1 MMNLNENEKAMLFL
15 DSFVGLDAEKKL
27 KILSYYS
34 CPSEMIENPEEIQ
47 NILEETAGKEFYREF
62 KDKIKSGYV
71 EKLIAYLDKAGVV
84 PVTVESKNYPS
95 DLLEINNYPLVLY
108 CKGNCDLLNKKNL
121 FAIVGSRN
129 TQNVNY
135 ALAEEISG
143 DLSES
148 GVVVVT
154 GTADGG
160 DTAAINGA
168 LKTGNIIC
176 VAASGIDNIY
186 PSVNQNLI
194 DKVAANGLVISEY
207 FPTVKSRQWMFP
219 YRNRIIAGLSKGVL
233 IVSGSFKSGTR
244 HTANYALEYGKE
256 VFAFPY
262 NLGVVSGEICNYLIK
277 NGAYLCEN
285 SQDVLSVLGVTPTL
299 KREIALT
306 EIEKKVYDAIS
317 PGSVHVDVIASQTG
331 LKQFQLTPV
340 IMSLEIKKIIVKDGL
355 NTYSP
360 LKILNNEND
369 NSKDC

>member
-1 MMNLNENEKAMLFL
+1 MIILNENEKATLFL

-27 KILSYYS
+27 NILSRYD
-34 CPSEMIENPEEIQ
+34 CPSDMFINPQEIQKFLEEI
-47 NILEETAGKEFYREF
+47 AGKEFYCEF

-71 EKLIAYLDKAGVV
+71 EKLIAYLDKVGVF
-84 PVTVESKNYPS
+84 PVTAESKYYPS
-95 DLLEINNYPLVLY
+95 NLLEINNYPLVLY
-108 CKGNCDLLNKKNL
+108 CKGNLKLLCKQTL

-129 TQNVNY
+129 TQSVNY
-135 ALAEEISG
+135 ALAEEISS

-176 VAASGIDNIY
+176 VAASGINNIY
-186 PSVNQNLI
+186 PTVNQNLI
-194 DKVAANGLVISEY
+194 DKVAENGLVISEY

-244 HTANYALEYGKE
+244 HTANYALEYGKD

-262 NLGVVSGEICNYLIK
+262 NLGVPSGEICNYLIK

-285 SQDVLSVLGVTPTL
+285 SQDILSLLGVESSV

-306 EIEKKVYDAIS
+306 EVEKKVYDAIS
-317 PGSVHVDVIASQTG
+317 AGSVHVDVIASQTG
-331 LKQFQLTPV
+331 LKQFQLVPV

-360 LKILNNEND
+360 LRILNDNNND
-369 NSKDC
+369 K